1 MTDTPPTI
9 DDLIEFLSE
18 PLNVQAMA
26 DATDEGRPAAEAVAD
41 RLIEEFGAV
50 VREDAQKQRIGKFI
64 RRVLEDE
71 GFEWDR
77 AGVPTPGNS
86 LFTAASVY
94 RRKT

>member
-1 MTDTPPTI
+1 MWLEESSTHSVKSISSAYSTI
-9 DDLIEFLSE
+9 TSL
-18 PLNVQAMA
+18 P
-26 DATDEGRPAAEAVAD
+26 GYK
-41 RLIEEFGAV
+41 EFGAV
-50 VREDAQKQRIGKFI
+50 VREDAQKQRIGKII

-86 LFTAASVY
+86 LFTAPSVY